1 MRRTILVLCALLVAV
16 SGAEAVV
23 FTLDPS
29 ALVVS
34 PGDSVSLDLVAS
46 GLGGAVIG
54 DFDLDIDFDPA
65 RLTLTG
71 FTLAN
76 GLGDVSSGEALD
88 FSLGLVVPGLLNL
101 AVVSTLSEAELLAV
115 QSDPLTV
122 ATLTVD
128 VGALGPGTSTTV
140 AGGHRQR
147 AGRGRRRGPVGHR
160 AGRCHPPCPRRN
172 RSGTWQPLAGGE
184 WATRVRRDAEAH
196 PQNLLVKW
204 SGGSGVAPPR
214 RESSP

>member
-1 MRRTILVLCALLVAV
+1 MRRTTLAICALLVAV

-88 FSLGLVVPGLLNL
+88 FGLGLVVPGLLNL

-122 ATLTVD
+122 ATLTFD

-140 AGGHRQR
+140 AVATVNALGDADGAALSVTALGDATLRVPGGIVP
-147 AGRGRRRGPVGHR
+147 GPDSLWLL
-160 AGRCHPPCPRRN
+160 A
-172 RSGTWQPLAGGE
+172 SG
-184 WATRVRRDAEAH
+184 
-196 PQNLLVKW
+196 LLV
-204 SGGSGVAPPR
+204 SGVMR
-214 RESSP
+214 RHIRRASW